1 MRKHVVLSLTLLL
14 VLAVAA
20 GAQTNSA
27 KTSSSKTK
35 TTTSTT
41 TPSSTSTKP
50 KYLRA
55 NGDITAIDASAQ
67 TFTIKHGKD
76 SWTFKTDSSTK
87 VKGLG
92 KDIDFSSLKEGD
104 NVRVS
109 YTNNGTDKIAS
120 RIDVLH
126 GKKSHA

>member
-1 MRKHVVLSLTLLL
+1 MPSILRRQRAMRKHVVLSLMLLL

-20 GAQTNSA
+20 GAAGA
-27 KTSSSKTK
+27 KQGN
-35 TTTSTT
+35 
-41 TPSSTSTKP
+41 P
-50 KYLRA
+50 KVKYHRA
-55 NGDITAIDASAQ
+55 TGDITAIDASAQ

-76 SWTFKTDSSTK
+76 TWTFKTDSSTK

-92 KDIDFSSLKEGD
+92 KDIAFGDLKVGD

-109 YTNNGTDKIAS
+109 YTESGSDKTAA

>member
-20 GAQTNSA
+20 VAA
-27 KTSSSKTK
+27 DA
-35 TTTSTT
+35 
-41 TPSSTSTKP
+41 P
-50 KYLRA
+50 KVKYHRA
-55 NGDITAIDASAQ
+55 TGDITAVDTSAQ
-67 TFTIKHGKD
+67 TLTIKHGKD
-76 SWTFKTDSSTK
+76 NWTFKTDSSTK

-92 KDIDFSSLKEGD
+92 KDIAFGDLKVGD

-109 YTNNGTDKIAS
+109 YTESGSDKTAA

>member
-20 GAQTNSA
+20 GAQTNSN
-27 KTSSSKTK
+27 TSSSKTK
-35 TTTSTT
+35 TKTTTST
-41 TPSSTSTKP
+41 SATSTKQ
-50 KYLRA
+50 KYHRA
-55 NGDITAIDASAQ
+55 TGDITATDTAAQ

-87 VKGLG
+87 IKGLG
-92 KDIDFSSLKEGD
+92 KDIDFASLKVGD

-109 YTNNGTDKIAS
+109 YTDNGTDKTAA
-120 RIDVLH
+120 RVDVLH